1 MNKRKALL
9 LTRGLSC
16 WAHSCAGQVCAFSP
30 HSGSHLGTLVTS
42 ATCTVPSSPR
52 GDPACFS
59 FLRAAVKN
67 GHKPGGSKV
76 EIYSLSVPQ
85 ARCPKL
91 RCGQAS
97 LPLEALGESS
107 PASSS
112 SWWLHTILG
121 CGCITPV
128 SASVFHWPSPLCLC
142 VKSSSAFLF

>member
-42 ATCTVPSSPR
+42 ANCTVPRSPR
-52 GDPACFS
+52 GDPVCFS
-59 FLRAAVKN
+59 FLRAAVIN
-67 GHKPGGSKV
+67 DHKPAGSKV

-85 ARCPKL
+85 ARCPKS
-91 RCGQAS
+91 RCRQAS
-97 LPLEALGESS
+97 LPLEALGESL
-107 PASSS
+107 PGSSS

-121 CGCITPV
+121 CGCIIPV
-128 SASVFHWPSPLCLC
+128 SASVFQWPYAPCLC

>member
-30 HSGSHLGTLVTS
+30 HSGSHLGTLVKS

-67 GHKPGGSKV
+67 GYKPGGSKV

-128 SASVFHWPSPLCLC
+128 SASVRKKNRRKGRDESGI
-142 VKSSSAFLF
+142 